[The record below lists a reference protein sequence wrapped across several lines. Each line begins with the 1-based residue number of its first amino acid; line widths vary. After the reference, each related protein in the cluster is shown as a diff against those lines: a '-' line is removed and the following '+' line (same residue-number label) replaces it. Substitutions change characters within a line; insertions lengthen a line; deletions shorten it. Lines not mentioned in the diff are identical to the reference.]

1 MTDPSQ
7 REAAARL
14 ADRTRSLERSKIR
27 VMFGLAERERQTAD
41 SDLVRLEVGEPDFG
55 TPEHVIDAAAE
66 AAHEGA
72 TSYTE
77 NAGIP
82 PLREAISETMARES
96 GVEYDPE
103 QITVKNGAMEAL
115 SLSMMALAGPGDE
128 VVVPTPAWPNYVNQ
142 VQLAGATPVEVPLPA
157 DSGFDLDAERVAGE
171 IGEETA
177 AVILTSPSNPTG
189 QVYDEEAVAEVADAA
204 AANDAYVVADEVYG
218 RLTYDDDFR
227 GAASYVDS
235 PENVLTIDSCSKTY
249 SMTGWRLGWLA
260 GPEEVVDAVTS
271 IGESTTACTSAV
283 SQQAALAAL
292 TGPQEPVAE
301 MKAAFEERRDFVVER
316 VAEMPVVSCPRP
328 DGAFYAFLDV
338 SDLPGGSFEIAKRLL
353 SEYGVVTAP
362 GDGFGDAG
370 EGYLRISFA
379 NSLDRIEEGLD
390 RIEAM
395 VRAET
400 E

>member
-1 MTDPSQ
+1 MTDATGRDPF
-7 REAAARL
+7 ARL

-27 VMFGLAERERQTAD
+27 VMFGLAEEARRE
-41 SDLVRLEVGEPDFG
+41 SDRELVRLEVGEPDFG
-55 TPEHVIDAAAE
+55 TPAHVIDAAAD
-66 AAHEGA
+66 AAREGA
-72 TSYTE
+72 THYTE

-103 QITVKNGAMEAL
+103 QITVKSGAMEAL
-115 SLSMMALAGPGDE
+115 SLSMMAIAGPGDE

-142 VQLAGATPVEVPLPA
+142 VQLAGATPVTVPLSA
-157 DSGFDLDAERVAGE
+157 ESGFDLDPERVASE
-171 IGEETA
+171 IRDETA

-189 QVYDEEAVAEVADAA
+189 RVYDEDAVAEVVEVAA
-204 AANDAYVVADEVYG
+204 AHDAYVVADEVYG
-218 RLTYDDDFR
+218 RLTYDDEFR

-235 PENVLTIDSCSKTY
+235 PENVLTVDSCSKTY
-249 SMTGWRLGWLA
+249 AMTGWRLGWLA
-260 GPEEVVDAVTS
+260 GPEQVVDAVTS
-271 IGESTTACTSAV
+271 VGESTTACPSSV
-283 SQQAALAAL
+283 SQQAAL

-301 MKAAFEERRDFVVER
+301 MKAAFAERRDFVVER

-328 DGAFYAFLDV
+328 EGAFYAFLDV
-338 SDLPGGSFEIAKRLL
+338 SDLPGGSFEVAKRLL

-362 GDGFGDAG
+362 ADGFGDAG

-390 RIEAM
+390 RIEQF

-400 E
+400 